1 MKKST
6 TLLKVFLIAI
16 TLFEFGLSNE
26 NIDLMRQR
34 LKILEAN
41 YNSALSDLEVHLKNN
56 PVTSSSPN
64 MKIKTIRLKR
74 DAKLKYDLYMA
85 QQSELERLI
94 KTEEPAN
101 HYNTNLPVI
110 PSPMK
115 SKETKSSWDGLNIIA
130 NNLHVSAELEKKQR
144 ELLKLEEKYKN
155 IQKTLSDLQNKYQ
168 NLENEKN
175 NDNLKFEAQY
185 QEISKNLSDLQNK
198 YQNLENE
205 KNELVLNIQEKE
217 VALSDKEKKI
227 NEEQIKANQEI
238 NALKSSLELEKKKLE
253 NQICAEPI
261 IEKNEPDACRCLME
275 DGDSDFIKKN
285 KDACDKIIEREFE
298 AIRNKLISIDI
309 KN

>member
-185 QEISKNLSDLQNK
+185 QEISKTLSDLQNK

-205 KNELVLNIQEKE
+205 KNELALNIQEKE
-217 VALSDKEKKI
+217 VALSNKEKKI
-227 NEEQIKANQEI
+227 NEKQIKANQEI

>member
-1 MKKST
+1 MKKSN

-34 LKILEAN
+34 LKMLKAD
-41 YNSALSDLEVHLKNN
+41 YNSALFDLKNHFN
-56 PVTSSSPN
+56 NSAIELSKPDV
-64 MKIKTIRLKR
+64 KIKTIRLQR
-74 DAKLKYDLYMA
+74 EARLKYELYMT
-85 QQSELERLI
+85 QKSDLERLI
-94 KTEEPAN
+94 KTKEHAN
-101 HYNTNLPVI
+101 NYNKNLPVI
-110 PSPMK
+110 PLPMK

-144 ELLKLEEKYKN
+144 ELLKLEKKYKN
-155 IQKTLSDLQNKYQ
+155 IEKTLSDLQNKYQ
-168 NLENEKN
+168 NLVNDKN

-185 QEISKNLSDLQNK
+185 QEISKTLSDLQNK
-198 YQNLENE
+198 YQNLVNE
-205 KNELVLNIQEKE
+205 KNELALNIQKKE
-217 VALSDKEKKI
+217 VALSNKEKKI
-227 NEEQIKANQEI
+227 NEEQMKANQEI
-238 NALKSSLELEKKKLE
+238 NALKSSLELEKEKLE
-253 NQICAEPI
+253 NQICADPI

-285 KDACDKIIEREFE
+285 KDACDKIIAQKFE